1 MDFVFADFGIF
12 QVIEHLLHESV
23 GVEIVA
29 PDAQQVAFGGVV
41 ECDDVR
47 LVPIAG
53 QRAFA
58 VFGHFNEESR
68 NLVVDA
74 NPPIVM
80 ACGFTLCRCERL
92 ELFFQQSARVSF
104 YGLLRDRGARD
115 LPVIPGACEF
125 RVNAAVDIQARLLQS
140 GEPIL

>member
-12 QVIEHLLHESV
+12 QVVEHLLHERV
-23 GVEIVA
+23 GVEVVA

-47 LVPIAG
+47 LVPVAG
-53 QRAFA
+53 QRTFA
-58 VFGHFNEESR
+58 VFGHFDEQSR
-68 NLVVDA
+68 DFIVDTD
-74 NPPIVM
+74 PPIVM

-104 YGLLRDRGARD
+104 YGLLRDGGARN
-115 LPVIPGACEF
+115 LPVIPGACELY
-125 RVNAAVDIQARLLQS
+125 VHLAVHLQSCLLQARQAVL
-140 GEPIL
+140 